1 MCSLEAECKDT
12 VKFKFTN
19 TDTKL
24 QHQNTIYTPT
34 EHLSIQQHIYRYT
47 GTWDIGR
54 IILRKY
60 RELAVVYF
68 HKETYFY
75 TVLK

>member
-12 VKFKFTN
+12 VEFKFTN

-34 EHLSIQQHIYRYT
+34 EHLSIQQHTYIQIYRNL
-47 GTWDIGR
+47 G
-54 IILRKY
+54 Y
-60 RELAVVYF
+60 REDYI
-68 HKETYFY
+68 EEI
-75 TVLK
+75 